1 MDNTSHLNNSV
12 KVQIVLG
19 SNPISE
25 FNLNKVVIYSSTR
38 LTGKF
43 DSYNRIV
50 EFFNANEVGDFF
62 GANSKEKSY
71 ADVIFGNTRNP
82 VSGGGSVSFAYWRS
96 SSETQA
102 ATAGKL
108 TGEQLSEAV
117 VIPQLQGI
125 TNGSFIAVID
135 GTDVIGQTLD
145 FTNVETILDI
155 ATILNTALSAKATVS
170 VKNNSIVITSKTTGV
185 TSSVAKFEALG
196 TGTDISELLGLG
208 IKSTKADGK
217 ASATLTAETKL
228 DVYSQLIATYGGHTF
243 MDYLTDQERNDIASA
258 ATSSIGLFYA
268 LTNDKSQLATNNA
281 SAEYQIT
288 KKNLTSFRTIYSTD
302 ERAAAALMGLMH
314 SVVMNLEASTITVE
328 KKQFAGIEPDEF
340 TQSEIKKAILAG
352 VDLYANTKGQ
362 GYVVGSGGR
371 QHLDTI
377 YNRLSFAEAVKV
389 QIFNTLATTGTKIP
403 NTPKGQAIVYDT
415 IDSVCRKYVRNGYIG
430 LGLKWIGQVPFMQ
443 SQPELFNKRL
453 KENGFV
459 IQVGDYDNQ
468 TLEERLERDCP
479 PFQVAI
485 KEAGAIH
492 IVFVSV
498 NPQI

>member
-12 KVQIVLG
+12 RVQIVLG

-25 FNLNKVVIYSSTR
+25 FNLNKVAIYSSTK
-38 LTGKF
+38 LLGKF
-43 DSYNRIV
+43 DSYNRTV

-71 ADVIFGNTRNP
+71 ADAIFGNTRNP
-82 VSGGGSVSFAYWRS
+82 VSANGSVTFIYWRAT
-96 SSETQA
+96 SETQA

-117 VIPQLQGI
+117 VIPQLQSI
-125 TNGSFIAVID
+125 SDGSFATIID
-135 GTDVIGQTLD
+135 GTNVVGQTLN
-145 FTNVETILDI
+145 FSSVETLSDV
-155 ATILNTALSAKATVS
+155 ASILNTAIASATVTIE
-170 VKNNSIVITSKTTGV
+170 NNSIVAKSNTTGA
-185 TSSVAKFEALG
+185 SSSITKFEALG
-196 TGTDISELLGLG
+196 SGTDVSELLGLG
-208 IKSTKADGK
+208 IKSTEIDGK
-217 ASATLTAETKL
+217 ASATLSPETKL
-228 DVYSQLIATYGGHTF
+228 DVYNQFIEVYGGHTF
-243 MDYLTDQERNDIASA
+243 IDYLTDQERNDIANA
-258 ATSSIGLFYA
+258 ATASIGLFYA
-268 LTNDKSQLATNNA
+268 LTNDRSQLETNN
-281 SAEYQIT
+281 SSVEYQIT
-288 KKNLTSFRTIYSTD
+288 KKNLTSFRTIYSSKD

-328 KKQFAGIEPDEF
+328 KKQFVGIEPDEF

-362 GYVVGSGGR
+362 GYVVGSQGR
-371 QHLDTI
+371 QHLDTV
-377 YNRLSFAEAVKV
+377 YNRLSFVEAVKV
-389 QIFNTLATTGTKIP
+389 QIFNTMATTGTKLP

-415 IDSVCRKYVRNGYIG
+415 IDNVCRKYVRNGYLG
-430 LGLKWIGQVPFMQ
+430 TGLKWIGQVPFMQ
-443 SQPELFNKRL
+443 NQPELFNKRL
-453 KENGFV
+453 KENGYV
-459 IQVGDYDNQ
+459 IQVGDYGDQ

-479 PFQVAI
+479 PFQIAV